1 VNMHQTTE
9 CQDKND
15 LLIPLQKG
23 DVILIDGN
31 EIGELR
37 SVTETGLVF
46 FDTPLGE
53 RELGKAELQS
63 MIRVSQDVQIL
74 NRIDE

>member
-1 VNMHQTTE
+1 MHQTTE
-9 CQDKND
+9 CQDHND

-23 DVILIDGN
+23 DVILIDGR

-37 SVTETGLVF
+37 SVTETGLVI

-53 RELGKAELQS
+53 RELGKAKLQS
-63 MIRVSQDVQIL
+63 MIRGSEDVQIL
-74 NRIDE
+74 NTVED